1 MKMTAEQLA
10 AIKQRLSERK
20 FLPNV
25 SVEGLCIAA
34 MEVHQIDWAEIVRKS
49 NLPHVVKCRE
59 QIAYVIY
66 TYINRSTYLDMGKL
80 LNRNHATVMH
90 NVRQARGYVSF
101 EPKYKEQIET
111 ILEMAKEWEQEKI
124 TSTNK

>member
-20 FLPNV
+20 FLPDV

-34 MEVHQIDWAEIVRKS
+34 MEVHQIDWEEIVRKS

-66 TYINRSTYLDMGKL
+66 TYINQSTYLGIGNL
-80 LNRNHATVMH
+80 LNRNHATIMH

-111 ILEMAKEWEQEKI
+111 ILEMAKQWEIEQK
-124 TSTNK
+124 

>member
-1 MKMTAEQLA
+1 MTAEQLA
-10 AIKQRLSERK
+10 AIKQRLLERK
-20 FLPNV
+20 FLPDV

-34 MEVHQIDWAEIVRKS
+34 MEVHQIEWAEIVRKS

-66 TYINRSTYLDMGKL
+66 TYINQSTYLDMGKL
-80 LNRNHATVMH
+80 LNRNHSTVIH
-90 NVRQARGYVSF
+90 NVRQARAYLSI

-111 ILEMAKEWEQEKI
+111 IVEMAKQWQIDQK
-124 TSTNK
+124 

>member
-20 FLPNV
+20 FLPDV

-34 MEVHQIDWAEIVRKS
+34 MEVHQIDWCEVVRKS

-66 TYINRSTYLDMGKL
+66 TYINRSTYLDMCKL
-80 LNRNHATVMH
+80 LNRNHSTVIH
-90 NVRQARGYVSF
+90 NVRQARAYISI
-101 EPKYKEQIET
+101 EPRYKEQIET
-111 ILEMAKEWEQEKI
+111 IVEMAKQWEQEQK
-124 TSTNK
+124 

>member
-20 FLPNV
+20 FLPDV

-34 MEVHQIDWAEIVRKS
+34 MEVHQIDWCEVVRKS

-80 LNRNHATVMH
+80 LNRNHSTVIH
-90 NVRQARGYVSF
+90 NVRQARAYISI
-101 EPKYKEQIET
+101 EPRYKEQIET
-111 ILEMAKEWEQEKI
+111 IVEMAKQWEQEQK
-124 TSTNK
+124 

>member
-1 MKMTAEQLA
+1 MKMTPEQLA

-20 FLPNV
+20 FLPDV

-34 MEVHQIDWAEIVRKS
+34 MRVHQIDWEQITRKS

-66 TYINRSTYLDMGKL
+66 TYINQSSYAMIGSL
-80 LNRNHATVMH
+80 LHRNHATVIN
-90 NVRQARGYVSF
+90 NVRQARAYLSI
-101 EPKYKEQIET
+101 EPQYKEQIET
-111 ILEMAKEWEQEKI
+111 IVKLAKEWEQEQK
-124 TSTNK
+124 

>member
-34 MEVHQIDWAEIVRKS
+34 MEVHQIDWSEIVRKS

-80 LNRNHATVMH
+80 MNRNHATIMH
-90 NVRQARGYVSF
+90 NVSKARGYVSF

-111 ILEMAKEWEQEKI
+111 IVEMAKQWETEQK
-124 TSTNK
+124 

>member
-1 MKMTAEQLA
+1 MTAEQLA

-20 FLPNV
+20 FLPDV

-34 MEVHQIDWAEIVRKS
+34 MEVHQIDWSEVVRKS
-49 NLPHVVKCRE
+49 KLPHVVKCRE

-80 LNRNHATVMH
+80 LNRNHSTVIH
-90 NVRQARGYVSF
+90 NVRQARAYISI

-111 ILEMAKEWEQEKI
+111 IVEMAKQWEIEQK
-124 TSTNK
+124 

>member
-1 MKMTAEQLA
+1 MTAEQLA

-34 MEVHQIDWAEIVRKS
+34 MEVHQIEWSEVVRKS

-66 TYINRSTYLDMGKL
+66 TYINQSTYLDMGKL
-80 LNRNHATVMH
+80 LNRTHATIIH
-90 NVRQARGYVSF
+90 NVRQARAYLSI

-111 ILEMAKEWEQEKI
+111 IVEMAKQWEKEQK
-124 TSTNK
+124 

>member
-34 MEVHQIDWAEIVRKS
+34 MQVHQIEWSEIVRKS

-66 TYINRSTYLDMGKL
+66 TYINQSTYLDMGKL

-90 NVRQARGYVSF
+90 NVSKARGYVSF
-101 EPKYKEQIET
+101 EPKYKEQIER
-111 ILEMAKEWEQEKI
+111 IVEMAKQWEQEQI
-124 TSTNK
+124 TGA

>member
-34 MEVHQIDWAEIVRKS
+34 MEVHQIEWREIVRKS

-80 LNRNHATVMH
+80 LNRNHSTVIH

-111 ILEMAKEWEQEKI
+111 ILEMAKQWEIEQK
-124 TSTNK
+124 

>member
-34 MEVHQIDWAEIVRKS
+34 MDVHQIEWCEIVRKS

-80 LNRNHATVMH
+80 LNRNHATIMH
-90 NVRQARGYVSF
+90 NVSKARGYVSF
-101 EPKYKEQIET
+101 EPKYKEQVET
-111 ILEMAKEWEQEKI
+111 IVEMAKQWEIEQK
-124 TSTNK
+124 

>member
-34 MEVHQIDWAEIVRKS
+34 MEVHQIEWAEIVRKS

-66 TYINRSTYLDMGKL
+66 TYINQSTYLDMGKL
-80 LNRNHATVMH
+80 LNRNHSTVIH
-90 NVRQARGYVSF
+90 NVRQARAYISI

-111 ILEMAKEWEQEKI
+111 IVEMAKQWEIEQK
-124 TSTNK
+124 

>member
-20 FLPNV
+20 FLPDV

-34 MEVHQIDWAEIVRKS
+34 MQVHQIDWEEIVRKS

-80 LNRNHATVMH
+80 LNRNHSTVIH
-90 NVRQARGYVSF
+90 NVRQARAYISI

-111 ILEMAKEWEQEKI
+111 ILEMAKQWEQEQK
-124 TSTNK
+124 

>member
-34 MEVHQIDWAEIVRKS
+34 MDVHQIEWAEIVRKS

-80 LNRNHATVMH
+80 LNRNHSTVIH
-90 NVRQARGYVSF
+90 NVRQARAYLSI

-111 ILEMAKEWEQEKI
+111 IVEMAKQWEIEQK
-124 TSTNK
+124 

>member
-1 MKMTAEQLA
+1 MTAEQLA

-20 FLPNV
+20 FLPDV

-34 MEVHQIDWAEIVRKS
+34 MEVHQIEWAEIVRKS

-59 QIAYVIY
+59 QIAFVIY
-66 TYINRSTYLDMGKL
+66 TYINQSTYLDMGKL
-80 LNRNHATVMH
+80 LNRNHSTVIH
-90 NVRQARGYVSF
+90 NVRQARAYISI

-111 ILEMAKEWEQEKI
+111 IVEMAKQWEQEQI
-124 TSTNK
+124 TGK

>member
-20 FLPNV
+20 FLPDV
-25 SVEGLCIAA
+25 SIEGLCIAA
-34 MEVHQIDWAEIVRKS
+34 MRVHQIEWEQITRKS

-66 TYINRSTYLDMGKL
+66 TYINQSTYLDMGRL
-80 LNRNHATVMH
+80 LNRTHATIIH
-90 NVRQARGYVSF
+90 NVRQARGYLSF
-101 EPKYKEQIET
+101 EPKYKHQIET
-111 ILEMAKEWEQEKI
+111 IVKMAKEWEQEQK
-124 TSTNK
+124 

>member
-1 MKMTAEQLA
+1 MTAEQLA

-34 MEVHQIDWAEIVRKS
+34 MEVHQIEWAEIVRKS

-80 LNRNHATVMH
+80 LNRNHSTVIH
-90 NVRQARGYVSF
+90 NVRQARAYLSI

-111 ILEMAKEWEQEKI
+111 ILEMAKQWEQEQI
-124 TSTNK
+124 TGK

>member
-20 FLPNV
+20 FLPDV

-34 MEVHQIDWAEIVRKS
+34 MQVHQIDWEEIVRKS

-80 LNRNHATVMH
+80 LNRNHSTVIH
-90 NVRQARGYVSF
+90 NVRQARAYISI

-111 ILEMAKEWEQEKI
+111 IVEMAKQWEKEQK
-124 TSTNK
+124 

>member
-34 MEVHQIDWAEIVRKS
+34 MEVHQIEWAEIVRKS

-80 LNRNHATVMH
+80 LNRNHSTVIH
-90 NVRQARGYVSF
+90 NVRQARAYLSI

-111 ILEMAKEWEQEKI
+111 ILEMAKQWEQEQI
-124 TSTNK
+124 TGK

>member
-10 AIKQRLSERK
+10 EIKQRLSERK

-34 MEVHQIDWAEIVRKS
+34 MEVHQIDWAEVVRKS
-49 NLPHVVKCRE
+49 NIPHVVKCRE

-80 LNRNHATVMH
+80 LNRNHATIMH

-101 EPKYKEQIET
+101 EPKYKEQVET
-111 ILEMAKEWEQEKI
+111 ILEMAKQWEQEQK
-124 TSTNK
+124 

>member
-1 MKMTAEQLA
+1 MTAEQLA

-34 MEVHQIDWAEIVRKS
+34 MEVHQIEWSEIVRKS

-66 TYINRSTYLDMGKL
+66 TYINQSTYLGIGNL
-80 LNRNHATVMH
+80 LNRNHATVIH

-111 ILEMAKEWEQEKI
+111 IVEIAKQWETDQK
-124 TSTNK
+124 

>member
-34 MEVHQIDWAEIVRKS
+34 MEVHQIEWAEIVRKS

-66 TYINRSTYLDMGKL
+66 TYINQSTYLDMGKL
-80 LNRNHATVMH
+80 MNRNHATIMH
-90 NVRQARGYVSF
+90 NVSKARGYVSF
-101 EPKYKEQIET
+101 EPKYKEQVET
-111 ILEMAKEWEQEKI
+111 IVKLAKEWEIEQK
-124 TSTNK
+124 

>member
-20 FLPNV
+20 FLPDV

-34 MEVHQIDWAEIVRKS
+34 MEVHQIEWAEIVRKS

-59 QIAYVIY
+59 QIAFVIY
-66 TYINRSTYLDMGKL
+66 TYINQSTYLDMGKL
-80 LNRNHATVMH
+80 LNRNHSTVIH
-90 NVRQARGYVSF
+90 NVRQARAYISI

-111 ILEMAKEWEQEKI
+111 IVEMAKQWEQEQI
-124 TSTNK
+124 TGK

>member
-1 MKMTAEQLA
+1 MTAEQLA

-34 MEVHQIDWAEIVRKS
+34 MEVHQIEWCEIVRKS
-49 NLPHVVKCRE
+49 NLPYVVKCRE

-66 TYINRSTYLDMGKL
+66 TYINQSTYLGIGNL
-80 LNRNHATVMH
+80 LNRNHATIMH

-111 ILEMAKEWEQEKI
+111 ILEMAKQWEQEQK
-124 TSTNK
+124 